1 MNWDWDRLKRQL
13 AREARE
19 YLADLRDLRDGLKSV
34 EGWIA
39 LGLFVAAILML
50 AAWVIVSLGFNPPN
64 EHISSMMYR
73 LGMHACRPI
82 TNVSGVIVI
91 VDMFLMIFLTVIA
104 FGNVVRMN
112 ARVRRGLPREP
123 RELIVSTSLMLA
135 AGTGGILYMLWIC

>member
-1 MNWDWDRLKRQL
+1 
-13 AREARE
+13 
-19 YLADLRDLRDGLKSV
+19 
-34 EGWIA
+34 
-39 LGLFVAAILML
+39 
-50 AAWVIVSLGFNPPN
+50 AWVIVSLGFNPPN